1 MYKRFI
7 GLFIT
12 FLFLLGSIV
21 CFIVYKLDPLHVYK
35 LQENDYF
42 YATER
47 YQMPGLVKHR
57 DYDTI
62 FVGTSMG
69 RNFLEPVAD
78 EAFHTKTFNASLPAS
93 TAREQRMT
101 ADLAIQ
107 KKEVQHV
114 IWELN
119 FYSFFGEPDWVL
131 EGSSPFPTY
140 MYDQNKLNDLQYFFS
155 PYSRQMAF
163 KNWSSKLQGY
173 NPPEDLNWLYK
184 FGDQEDKFLVEN
196 AIKVIEATEPAP
208 PEEGYSYE
216 ILLKSF
222 EDNIISFI
230 KDHPDTQ
237 FTFFYS
243 PYPVT
248 THVVNYKMDAEY
260 LTTVLSFKK
269 EVYNRLKEYNN
280 VKLYD
285 FHDNKEITYNLS
297 YYMWD
302 QTHYYRFINDWI
314 ISQLTTTPPIN
325 DGQAYEQRLAEF
337 ENTIKH
343 FDTNELKNEDG
354 KPM

>member
-12 FLFLLGSIV
+12 FIFFLGSIV
-21 CFIVYKLDPLHVYK
+21 CFLVYKLDPLHVYK
-35 LQENDYF
+35 FKENDYF
-42 YATER
+42 YANER

-57 DYDTI
+57 NYDTI

-78 EAFHTKTFNASLPAS
+78 KAFNTKTFNASLPAS

-101 ADLAIQ
+101 ANLAIQ
-107 KKEVQHV
+107 EKEVKHV

-119 FYSFFGEPDWVL
+119 LYSFSGDPDWVL
-131 EGSSPFPTY
+131 GGSSPFPNY
-140 MYDQNKLNDLQYFFS
+140 MYDQNKINNLQYFFS

-163 KNWSSKLQGY
+163 KNWSSKLQGEKTV
-173 NPPEDLNWLYK
+173 EDINWLYK
-184 FGDQEDKFLVEN
+184 FGDQEEKFLVEN
-196 AIKVIEATEPAP
+196 AIKVIESTEPTP
-208 PEEGYSYE
+208 LEEGYYHDK
-216 ILLKSF
+216 LLKSF
-222 EDNIISFI
+222 EDNITSFV
-230 KDHPDTQ
+230 KSNPDVQ

-248 THVVNYKMDAEY
+248 THVINYKKDSDYIKEIIP
-260 LTTVLSFKK
+260 FKK
-269 EVYNRLKEYNN
+269 EVYNQLKELDN

-314 ISQLTTTPPIN
+314 ITQLATTPPIQ
-325 DGQAYEQRLAEF
+325 DEKAYEQRLLEF
-337 ENTIKH
+337 ENAIKH
-343 FDTNELKNEDG
+343 FDTNALKNEDR
-354 KPM
+354 KPI